1 MWLWGACALPSKLS
15 LWVARSVT
23 ILGAIL
29 AVGGFLFTAFF
40 WPGSISDPVFAGM
53 LIILDLVSTIAGLTL
68 LGLGTLFQ
76 KMKHDEWMLWGVQ
89 PPRGPQKKCVH
100 CGGLMNVDTGV
111 CPFCGTEVAV
121 EPLTWS
127 TEDPSTPSKPKG
139 NVSSS
144 QEITRL
150 EKFE

>member
-1 MWLWGACALPSKLS
+1 
-15 LWVARSVT
+15 
-23 ILGAIL
+23 
-29 AVGGFLFTAFF
+29 
-40 WPGSISDPVFAGM
+40 M
-53 LIILDLVSTIAGLTL
+53 LIILDLVSIIAGLAL

-76 KMKHDEWMLWGVQ
+76 RMKHDEWMLWRIQ

-144 QEITRL
+144 QEIARL

>member
-1 MWLWGACALPSKLS
+1 M
-15 LWVARSVT
+15 
-23 ILGAIL
+23 GAIL

-53 LIILDLVSTIAGLTL
+53 LIILDLVSIIAGLTL
-68 LGLGTLFQ
+68 LGLGTLLQ

-89 PPRGPQKKCVH
+89 PPRGPQKKCAH
-100 CGGLMNVDTGV
+100 CGGLMNVDTRI

-127 TEDPSTPSKPKG
+127 TEDPSSPSKSKG
-139 NVSSS
+139 NVNSS
-144 QEITRL
+144 QEIDRL
-150 EKFE
+150 G